1 VSADRVKLVVAER
14 TNLGSAAS
22 RRLRK
27 EGRIPGVVYGHS
39 EPVAI
44 SVGERDL
51 RSALTTPAG
60 SHAVLDLAIDG
71 GGSHSVI
78 LKDYQRDKVRGQ
90 IIHVDLQE
98 VRLDEV
104 IHTSVSVALVGDA
117 AGVKLGG
124 VLSQAVNEIAVE
136 ALPLAVPQGLE
147 VDVSEL
153 GIGESLHLSD
163 IPLPDGVTLLD
174 DPESVLASVV
184 HQMREEV
191 VEEATAEDGAAA
203 GEEPEADGA
212 DGDDQAS
219 GE

>member
-1 VSADRVKLVVAER
+1 MSADRVKLLVAER

-27 EGRIPGVVYGHS
+27 EGRIPGVVYGHTA
-39 EPVAI
+39 PVAI
-44 SVGERDL
+44 SVGEREL

-98 VRLDEV
+98 VRLDEL
-104 IHTSVSVALVGDA
+104 IHTTVSVALIGDA

-124 VLSQAVNEIAVE
+124 VLSQAVNEVALE

-153 GIGESLHLSD
+153 GIGESLHLRD

-184 HQMREEV
+184 HQMRDEV
-191 VEEATAEDGAAA
+191 VEDVVAEEGADD
-203 GEEPEADGA
+203 EPAA
-212 DGDDQAS
+212 DGDDAAS
-219 GE
+219 EE